1 MEKQWSGK
9 TRYEKQGYYSFFA
22 GGPKVSKE
30 EYEKGIN
37 DAIEAYVK
45 KQKDKK
51 KKRKQKR
58 KRKRER
64 K

>member
-1 MEKQWSGK
+1 MEKKRS
-9 TRYEKQGYYSFFA
+9 EKSRNERQGYYSFFA

-37 DAIEAYVK
+37 ASIDAYVK
-45 KQKDKK
+45 KQEDKK
-51 KKRKQKR
+51 KKQKQKR

>member
-37 DAIEAYVK
+37 DAIDAYVK
-45 KQKDKK
+45 KQEDKK

>member
-37 DAIEAYVK
+37 ASIDAYVK
-45 KQKDKK
+45 KQEDKK
-51 KKRKQKR
+51 KG
-58 KRKRER
+58 
-64 K
+64 